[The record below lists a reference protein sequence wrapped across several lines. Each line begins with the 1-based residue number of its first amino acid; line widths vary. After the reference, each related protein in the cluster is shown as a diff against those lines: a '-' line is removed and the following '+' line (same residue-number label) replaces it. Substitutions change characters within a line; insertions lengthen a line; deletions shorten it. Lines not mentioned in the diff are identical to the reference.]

1 MKSKKKVTFELP
13 RSIRLPIRAAIPDV
27 TNSCKRLFVMVYL
40 RGI

>member
-13 RSIRLPIRAAIPDV
+13 CSVGLLICAAIPDV

-40 RGI
+40 QGI